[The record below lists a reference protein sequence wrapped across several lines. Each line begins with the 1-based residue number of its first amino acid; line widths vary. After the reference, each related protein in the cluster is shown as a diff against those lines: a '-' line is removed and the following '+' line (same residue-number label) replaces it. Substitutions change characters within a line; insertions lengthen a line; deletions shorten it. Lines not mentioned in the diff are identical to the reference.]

1 MILTQCAV
9 CATELGLTL
18 GKKCGRCSTRY
29 CGPECQVQHWK
40 EGGHDQLC
48 KKIKKAGGAEQ
59 YNANEKYTEA
69 VFHAAAACAD
79 DTKGQTCFICTQALH
94 WKTKEGLVRGCSCRG
109 TAGFAHVSCLAEQAK
124 ILVAEAEENNLSHKT
139 WNERWFR
146 WYNCSLCEQS
156 YHGVVWCALGWACWK
171 TYVGRPET
179 DVARQYAMN
188 LLAGGLYATKNYE
201 DALSVMEAQLPM
213 MKRLGD
219 SAHNILA
226 LQSNLANTYQ
236 GLGRLEEAMLLK
248 GKVYSGYSKLYGE
261 QHEHTLVAADNYA
274 MALLELRRFEEAKRL
289 LRKVA
294 PVAQRVLGND
304 HELTLSIRENLC
316 LATLDGESPAEEKRD
331 ALKMFEDTLGVMRRV
346 LGPQHPDTQRGQR
359 NLHSYNLEEV
369 RKKLAGFDT

>member
-1 MILTQCAV
+1 MILTNCAA
-9 CATELGLTL
+9 CAAPLGLSL

-29 CGPECQVQHWK
+29 CGPACQKQHWDA
-40 EGGHDQLC
+40 GGHNELC
-48 KKIKKAGGAEQ
+48 KRIKKSGGAELFH
-59 YNANEKYTEA
+59 ADKKLKEAIAEA
-69 VFHAAAACAD
+69 VEACAD
-79 DTKGQTCFICTQALH
+79 DTRGQTCFICTQALH

-146 WYNCSLCEQS
+146 WYNCSLCEQQ
-156 YHGVVWCALGWACWK
+156 YHGVVYCALGWACWK

-188 LLAGGLYATKNYE
+188 LLAGGLYATNNYE

-213 MKRLGD
+213 MRRLGD

-236 GLGRLEEAMLLK
+236 GLRRLEQAMLLK

-304 HELTLSIRENLC
+304 HELTLSVRENLC

-331 ALKMFEDTLGVMRRV
+331 ALKMFEDTLGVMQRV
-346 LGPQHPDTQRGQR
+346 LGPQHPDTQRCQR

-369 RKKLAGFDT
+369 RKKLASFDT